1 MKYDMSSFILQC
13 LENYANL
20 AGISIDDIRPAS
32 TPFLDESTFQEPRDA
47 TTDSPK
53 GSRLASIALKS
64 LMKVLYAARMCRFDV
79 LRATCVLARRV
90 STWDRDCDRRLH
102 RLMCYLKH
110 TQTTINIGFCG
121 DTFKDCRIALFADAD
136 YAGCKSTAKSTSGN
150 FLAIV
155 GPRTYMPLAAVSKK
169 QGCVS
174 LST

>member
-20 AGISIDDIRPAS
+20 AGIYVDDIRPAC
-32 TPFLDESTFQEPRDA
+32 TPFLDESTFQEPREA
-47 TTDSPK
+47 TPDSPK
-53 GSRLASIALKS
+53 GARLASVALKS

-110 TQTTINIGFCG
+110 TQTMVNIGFCG
-121 DTFKDCRIALFADAD
+121 DKFSACRVALFADAD
-136 YAGCKSTAKSTSGN
+136 FAGCKSTAKSTSGN

-155 GPRTYMPLAAVSKK
+155 GPILTCRSPLYPRSKD
-169 QGCVS
+169 VFH
-174 LST
+174 